1 MPTLT
6 APSTVS
12 FPLQID
18 QILTLTTN
26 FGTGNVTLSAQKS
39 GDIVYSYNSEQMQ
52 DAPVF
57 SPGSQ
62 GIVTITHLTG
72 SLTYNVTTSA
82 FPLFENTPRVLFQS
96 AIPFILAG
104 GTATNQFTVN
114 SAGLVTALPTLPITS
129 GFAFVYMPS
138 GVTGTAGWYYAQ
150 VLSATSVQLYTARYT
165 SDDPKLAV
173 PTVLVAQSTTAN
185 NYSQT
190 NGNINA
196 VQVTIPGGSMGP
208 NGSIEGV
215 ASWLPNA
222 SANTKT
228 LGITFDNQPTP
239 VWQQTS
245 TTVVTRY
252 DNRFA
257 LANVNSQLAQAV
269 VSASFSGGFSGVAIG
284 DVAYTSNTAT
294 DRVMAFQMQL
304 NTVGADFLILRY
316 GRLDLRYG
324 A

>member
-52 DAPVF
+52 DSPVF

-62 GIVTITHLTG
+62 GVVTITHLTG

-150 VLSATSVQLYTARYT
+150 VQSATSVQLYTARYT
-165 SDDPKLAV
+165 SGDPRLAV

-190 NGNINA
+190 
-196 VQVTIPGGSMGP
+196 VTSLIQYHSGIVLPGGSMGP
-208 NGSIEGV
+208 NGQLTYGIET
-215 ASWLPNA
+215 SHLN
-222 SANTKT
+222 SANNKIFTA
-228 LGITFDNQPTP
+228 GIGGNEIFNSSGNNVTYSRQIA
-239 VWQQTS
+239 
-245 TTVVTRY
+245 TTN
-252 DNRFA
+252 NR
-257 LANVNSQLAQAV
+257 NSQAINFCNR
-269 VSASFSGGFSGVAIG
+269 SIFGGFGGGGSTAGR
-284 DVAYTSNTAT
+284 YTINTAVDQNIT
-294 DRVMAFQMQL
+294 SFMRIDDPAE
-304 NTVGADFLILRY
+304 FLIVERVSVEV
-316 GRLDLRYG
+316 RYG